1 MTPNKKGDVN
11 NKGFRIKDN
20 KIITYNQTKCGLSSY
35 HNKQGALNDKI
46 LKQTIQSNKSCKWS
60 TLYEQHT
67 KTSNMEKY

>member
-46 LKQTIQSNKSCKWS
+46 LK
-60 TLYEQHT
+60 
-67 KTSNMEKY
+67 